1 MGIWEIGGFYGI
13 VRVRRREARRA
24 AHGRGYTPDA
34 RRGDAAGPVPS
45 NERAPVES
53 GSVRAHCAKGENRV
67 KVTLQIELEGGV
79 IIPVSAEVATLAD
92 LSKLGKKLAATPAN
106 ANKLIEGVRD
116 RKVKAL
122 RIQGEKPA
130 KPAEVAA

>member
-1 MGIWEIGGFYGI
+1 M
-13 VRVRRREARRA
+13 
-24 AHGRGYTPDA
+24 
-34 RRGDAAGPVPS
+34 
-45 NERAPVES
+45 
-53 GSVRAHCAKGENRV
+53 